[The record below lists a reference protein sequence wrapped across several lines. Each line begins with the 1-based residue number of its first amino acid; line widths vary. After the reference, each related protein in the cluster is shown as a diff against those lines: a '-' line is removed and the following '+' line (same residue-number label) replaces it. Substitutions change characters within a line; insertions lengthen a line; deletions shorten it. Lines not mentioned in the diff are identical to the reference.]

1 MNLEE
6 VRDYCLGKPHVTED
20 MPFGDGYVTFRIA
33 RKIFCCMVLLHGSV
47 VQLKWPPDEFDAT
60 LAEFPWVHQAWHWHK
75 RHMIQF
81 DVTDPAVSGREASA
95 LIDRAYAY
103 VVSRLPKRLRQEL
116 AGSWDCPREVGM
128 ME

>member
-6 VRDYCLGKPHVTED
+6 VRGYCLGKPHATED

-33 RKIFCCMVLLHGSV
+33 GKIFCCIALEIGSV
-47 VQLKWPPDEFDAT
+47 VQLKWSPDEFDAT
-60 LAEFPWVHQAWHWHK
+60 LAEYPWVHQGWHWHK

-81 DVTDPAVSGREASA
+81 DVTDPAVSTGEALA

-103 VVSRLPKRLRQEL
+103 VVSRLPECIRRTL
-116 AGSWDCPREVGM
+116 
-128 ME
+128 